1 MSVFQDVYALGS
13 VYIDQNLVVKGT
25 TTSVNTKNLEVK
37 DQFIGLG
44 VGNAMETTT
53 SATGLLAVSNVSPL
67 GNNSGY
73 QVSSINPVGNT
84 ITLNDAEN
92 FFSATPNNFNITFQ
106 LINGSSLNNALNTGI
121 YSTSSYTVVDG
132 KAVLTILTSGV
143 NGFRSS
149 LEQEDS
155 TITSN
160 YKLYITDLTKTATVG
175 SVMTV
180 TTYENKISTSNWIN
194 YEEKIHTVLYDG
206 DINISNEILKTQIQ
220 IINNFPAEYRV
231 TTYTG
236 TVDGTVTLPTPVDG
250 LIKTIINASAY
261 LLTITP
267 TVGSTCEIAS
277 LIGNVN
283 MRVTLLYSSTLT
295 KWIIV

>member
-44 VGNAMETTT
+44 VGNAMETTA
-53 SATGLLAVSNVSPL
+53 SATGLLAVTNVSPY
-67 GNNSGY
+67 GSIGGY
-73 QVSSINPVGNT
+73 QVISIDPVGNT
-84 ITLNDAEN
+84 ITLDASEN
-92 FFSATPNNFNITFQ
+92 FLSALNSYNITFQ
-106 LINGSSLNNALNTGI
+106 LINDSILNNALNTGI
-121 YSTSSYTVVDG
+121 YSTASYTQIDG
-132 KAVLTILTSGV
+132 NTVLTILITGA

-180 TTYENKISTSNWIN
+180 TTYENKINAGNWIN
-194 YEEKIHTVLYDG
+194 YEEKTHTVLYDG
-206 DINISNEILKTQIQ
+206 DTLNISNEILKTQIQ
-220 IINNFPAEYRV
+220 STSNFPAEFRV
-231 TTYTG
+231 TTYIG
-236 TVDGTVTLPTPVDG
+236 GDDSTVTLPTPVDG
-250 LIKTIINASAY
+250 LIKTIINASTH

-267 TVGSTCEIAS
+267 TLGSTCEIAS
-277 LIGNVN
+277 LIGSVN
-283 MRVTLLYSSTLT
+283 MRVTLLYSASLT